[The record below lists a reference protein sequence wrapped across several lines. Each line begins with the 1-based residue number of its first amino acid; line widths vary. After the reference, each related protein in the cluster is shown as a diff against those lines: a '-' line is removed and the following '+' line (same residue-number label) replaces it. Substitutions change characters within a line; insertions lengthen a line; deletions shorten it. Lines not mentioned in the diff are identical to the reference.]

1 MNCQKKFL
9 KLFRLDKHASRELVN
24 ELSNFMEA
32 ESRATHIPK
41 HIRVLTTLHF
51 LGHGSYQCGV
61 GCSYSFALSQPA
73 VSRCIREVT
82 DVMVTNLLN
91 QWIKFPNTRNEFNA
105 LKQDFTEEF
114 PLFRNLVGV
123 IDGTQI
129 QIIAPPQHHEIYPAA
144 PYYCRKGY
152 YSINTQIVC
161 DAQKK
166 ILNMN
171 ARFPGSV
178 HDSAIWTS
186 STVRNILNNQFAAGQ
201 ENYLFGDSG
210 YPLEPWLLT
219 PFNNPQEGEPEA
231 RFNNHLSMARIKV
244 EHTIGILKSRFRC
257 LLGHRALHCNPIR
270 TAKIIYSCGILH
282 NIASHFNVELP
293 EDVNIMP
300 EQQEANVAENNN
312 WFALGTEVRNNIL
325 QENFLN

>member
-1 MNCQKKFL
+1 MANIYDGLFHIMIGEEINNARRRNRHRIIQRNIRDMSNPYELPEKKFL

-144 PYYCRKGY
+144 PY
-152 YSINTQIVC
+152 
-161 DAQKK
+161 
-166 ILNMN
+166 
-171 ARFPGSV
+171 
-178 HDSAIWTS
+178 
-186 STVRNILNNQFAAGQ
+186 
-201 ENYLFGDSG
+201 
-210 YPLEPWLLT
+210 
-219 PFNNPQEGEPEA
+219 
-231 RFNNHLSMARIKV
+231 
-244 EHTIGILKSRFRC
+244 
-257 LLGHRALHCNPIR
+257 
-270 TAKIIYSCGILH
+270 
-282 NIASHFNVELP
+282 
-293 EDVNIMP
+293 
-300 EQQEANVAENNN
+300 
-312 WFALGTEVRNNIL
+312 
-325 QENFLN
+325 

>member
-1 MNCQKKFL
+1 M
-9 KLFRLDKHASRELVN
+9 DKHACRELVN
-24 ELSNFMEA
+24 ELSDFMEA
-32 ESRATHIPK
+32 ESRATRIPK

-51 LGHGSYQCGV
+51 LGHGSYQCSV

-73 VSRCIREVT
+73 VSRCIAEVT
-82 DVMVTNLLN
+82 DLMVTHLLN
-91 QWIKFPNTRNEFNA
+91 QWVKFPTTRNEFNT
-105 LKQDFTEEF
+105 LKQDFTEEL
-114 PLFRNLVGV
+114 PLFRNLVGI

-129 QIIAPPQHHEIYPAA
+129 QIVAPSQHHEVHPAA

-152 YSINTQIVC
+152 YSINAQIIC

-166 ILNMN
+166 ILYMN
-171 ARFPGSV
+171 AKFPGSV
-178 HDSAIWTS
+178 HDSAIWIS
-186 STVRNILNNQFAAGQ
+186 STVRNILKNQFAAGQ

-231 RFNNHLSMARIKV
+231 HFNNEFCMVRIKI

-257 LLGHRALHCNPIR
+257 LLGHRALHYNPLR
-270 TAKIIYSCGILH
+270 AAKIIYSCGILH

-293 EDVNIMP
+293 EQEVNMVP
-300 EQQEANVAENNN
+300 EQQNANIAQNND
-312 WFALGTEVRNNIL
+312 WFALGSEVRNNIL
-325 QENFLN
+325 QENF